1 MKYTML
7 VAAAALAVGAAST
20 AHAENEQSPYSA
32 VRPAYADSVT
42 GGAENTYPE
51 AGSSAASLSALR
63 AEWDRAGFIPPSR
76 PAQYRVYG
84 RDGYTTSGPGYNAM
98 VSLIRSAV
106 NDAREGRARDAET
119 KVAKARS
126 LLAASN
132 LRQE

>member
-7 VAAAALAVGAAST
+7 VAAAALAVGAAVT
-20 AHAENEQSPYSA
+20 AHAENEQSPNSA
-32 VRPAYADSVT
+32 VRPAYAGSVT
-42 GGAENTYPE
+42 GGAEKTYPE

>member
-7 VAAAALAVGAAST
+7 MAAAALAVGAAST

-63 AEWDRAGFIPPSR
+63 AEWNRASFNPPIK
-76 PAQYRVYG
+76 PTQYRVYG
-84 RDGYTTSGPGYNAM
+84 RNGYVTSGPGYNAM
-98 VSLIRSAV
+98 VSLMRFAV
-106 NDAREGRARDAET
+106 NDTREGRARDAQT
-119 KVAKARS
+119 KIAKARN